1 MTTSAF
7 PLPDPV
13 RLPARV
19 LVVDP
24 DAAARHWA
32 SWSLRAEGHEVHLT
46 DDADAIEQAGR
57 RGFDLLVMD
66 PNARA
71 GRGTRHGFDAW
82 QRLRGLRDQGAALPV
97 IVVQTASDSA
107 DRTVAFELGADAVI
121 DKPFEP
127 RELRARVLALLRRSR
142 DLNAPAP
149 VRAAGPGC
157 LRFGGWM
164 LEVPRRRLSTPEGQ
178 SVQLSHAECR
188 LLQAFLQR
196 PHSALQRQELMDLAR
211 GAGAD
216 QLERSIDL
224 LVSRLRHKL
233 EDDPR
238 APRVIRTVRGVGY
251 LFAALD
257 VEPGLGLPA
266 HVSGAQP
273 S

>member
-1 MTTSAF
+1 MTLPALTSSDAA
-7 PLPDPV
+7 

-32 SWSLRAEGHEVHLT
+32 AWSLRAEGHEVHLT
-46 DDADAIEQAGR
+46 EDADEIEQAGR
-57 RGFDLLVMD
+57 HGFDLLVMD
-66 PNARA
+66 PSARA

-97 IVVQTASDSA
+97 IVMQVASDSA
-107 DRTVAFELGADAVI
+107 DRTVAFELGADAVL

-127 RELRARVLALLRRSR
+127 RELQARALALLRRSR
-142 DLNAPAP
+142 DLNVSDA
-149 VRAAGPGC
+149 VRAAGPGR
-157 LRFGGWM
+157 LGFGGWM
-164 LEVPRRRLSTPEGQ
+164 LDVPSRRLNTPEGQ
-178 SVQLSHAECR
+178 SVSLSHAECR

-238 APRVIRTVRGVGY
+238 APRLIRTVRGIGY

-257 VEPGLGLPA
+257 AEPALGLPA
-266 HVSGAQP
+266 TVSGAQP